1 MKRLPVMCFAVGL
14 TALTLQAGAVGT
26 RYIGLRDADDFK
38 GGELTGVAVDSNG
51 VRAGFNLGKVDV
63 PEASSVWAA
72 LSLGKDR
79 LLLAT
84 GHEGKLIEYSAGS
97 VKEVAKADTMVL
109 TSIVKAF
116 GTVLVG
122 SLPGGRLFEYKGGKL
137 EPWLKLEGADHV
149 FALAYDDKAQA
160 LYAATG
166 PEGKLLRITRDKKA
180 QVYFDAEEQHLMS
193 VAVGN
198 GKVYAGGGDKAKLY
212 ELTAPGR
219 ASVLYDFGTTEVRAI
234 RVAQNGDVFAIAN
247 EITGRNF
254 PSTGDEKAKGSASN
268 KAKGKGKLYR
278 FDKSGSPEMLIE
290 LDNDY
295 FSSLDLDPKGRPH
308 AGTGIEGRLYTV
320 DDQHNAVL
328 IADTEERQVSVLLLG
343 GSDQHVITSDP
354 VVVHPVRGI
363 GGPDAVWTSKVLDL
377 GIRAQFGRL
386 DWTSS
391 GKVAL
396 STRSGNTAEPD
407 DTWSPWS
414 ADMTAASEVKSPRAR
429 YVQIRAR
436 FGDSGAALSEV
447 VLPFMTDNLRAVITK
462 VEAKTNGQSRIAA
475 PNGKLKSSGGPITQS
490 PKAEVELDWD
500 VDNPDDDPLRFRLS
514 QRMVGTSTWFDILQP
529 TERLTKSSYTWDTS
543 ALPEGRYTVKVSASD
558 EIANPPNVATRHEL
572 ESNVFVIDNTPPEIE
587 GLALAGGRKVRG
599 TALDGVGP
607 IARIEFSIA
616 GTDDWIVVAADDGL
630 LDETS
635 ESFEFDVTPLSP
647 NGPALI
653 SVRVYDSENNSVVR
667 SITLR

>member
-1 MKRLPVMCFAVGL
+1 MKRFQITCLSVGL

-38 GGELTGVAVDSNG
+38 GGELTGVAVDSKG

-122 SLPGGRLFEYKGGKL
+122 SLPGAKLFEYKGGKL
-137 EPWLKLEGADHV
+137 EPWVTIEGAVHI
-149 FALAYDDKAQA
+149 FALAYDEKAQA

-166 PEGKLLRITRDKKA
+166 PEGKVFRITKDKKA
-180 QVYFDAEEQHLMS
+180 QVYFDSEAEHVMS

-219 ASVLYDFGTTEVRAI
+219 ASVLFDFGTTEVRAI
-234 RVAQNGDVFAIAN
+234 RVAANGEVYAIAN

-254 PSTGDEKAKGSASN
+254 PSAGDDKAKAGGN

-278 FDKSGSPEMLIE
+278 FDKTGSPETLVE
-290 LDNDY
+290 LDDDY

-320 DDQHNAVL
+320 DDQHNPVL
-328 IADTEERQVSVLLLG
+328 IADTEERQVSVLLLSG
-343 GSDQHVITSDP
+343 TDQHIVSSDP
-354 VVVHPVRGI
+354 VVVHPVRGV
-363 GGPDAVWTSKVLDL
+363 GGPDSVWLSKVLDL
-377 GIRAQFGRL
+377 GIRARFGRL
-386 DWTSS
+386 EWTSS
-391 GKVAL
+391 GKVSL
-396 STRSGNTAEPD
+396 STRTGNTAEPD

-414 ADMTAASEVKSPRAR
+414 ADSTTASEVKSPQAR
-429 YVQIRAR
+429 FIQLRAR
-436 FGDSGAALSEV
+436 FGDANSSLSEV
-447 VLPFMTDNLRAVITK
+447 VLPFITDNLRAVITK
-462 VEAKTNGQSRIAA
+462 VDARTTGEGRISA
-475 PNGKLKSSGGPITQS
+475 PGGKLQASGGPITSS
-490 PKAEVELDWD
+490 PKAEIELDWN

-514 QRMVGTSTWFDILQP
+514 QRMVGTDTWFDILEP
-529 TERLTKSSYTWDTS
+529 HERHTKSSYSWDTS
-543 ALPEGRYTVKVSASD
+543 AMPEGRYSVKVSASD
-558 EIANPPNVATRHEL
+558 EIANPPSSSTRHEL

-587 GLALAGGRKVRG
+587 GLVLAGGRKVRG

-607 IARIEFSIA
+607 IARVEFSIA
-616 GTDDWIVVAADDGL
+616 GTDDWVVVAPDDGL

-635 ESFEFDVTPLSP
+635 EAFEFDVAGLSP

-653 SVRVYDSENNSVVR
+653 SVRVYDSENNAVVR